1 MRNRSTYFRFEST
14 VVTALAVV
22 TVVVFGLLANAVL
35 NMTAVA

>member
-22 TVVVFGLLANAVL
+22 TVVVFGLLAYAVL

>member
-22 TVVVFGLLANAVL
+22 TIVVFGLLANAVL